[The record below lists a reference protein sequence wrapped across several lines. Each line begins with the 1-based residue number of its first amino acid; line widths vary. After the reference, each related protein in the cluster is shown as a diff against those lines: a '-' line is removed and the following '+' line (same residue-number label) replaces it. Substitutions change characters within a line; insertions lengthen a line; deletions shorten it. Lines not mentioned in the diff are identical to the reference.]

1 MCLRIKGAL
10 EYSAGGLDA
19 HTWANSW
26 EKKHSLTRRPSSRPP
41 FCLFSPI
48 RLTSLRE
55 EAKAAYFRTRRRR
68 RMPVS
73 WSDSAARSPR
83 FSVDPPTSSWDGLE
97 DNVYSRSRGGGKSP
111 HSARRCKCCGGTA
124 KKSSWCIG
132 GKYAAHTGETR
143 ECAVFRTLLSANRM
157 KHKPLEKKY
166 LVLLGLRK

>member
-1 MCLRIKGAL
+1 MGEFLGEKAL
-10 EYSAGGLDA
+10 THPSPSLLPLFPHPPDVTSRGGESSILSDSEEEEEDAGFLKRSRLMPFA
-19 HTWANSW
+19 FF
-26 EKKHSLTRRPSSRPP
+26 SRPTT
-41 FCLFSPI
+41 SP
-48 RLTSLRE
+48 
-55 EAKAAYFRTRRRR
+55 
-68 RMPVS
+68 
-73 WSDSAARSPR
+73 
-83 FSVDPPTSSWDGLE
+83 WDGLE

-166 LVLLGLRK
+166 LVLLGLKR